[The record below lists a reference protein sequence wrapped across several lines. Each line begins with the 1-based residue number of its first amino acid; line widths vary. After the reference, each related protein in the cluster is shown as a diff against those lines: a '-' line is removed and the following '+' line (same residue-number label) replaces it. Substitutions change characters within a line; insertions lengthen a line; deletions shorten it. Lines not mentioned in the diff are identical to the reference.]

1 MHKYKPQ
8 TVKRSNI
15 PPKMNTGAQSGTLLN
30 DIHSGQSSITGKQMV
45 NKNNDKDE
53 TSKTKQTKDVE
64 MKAI

>member
-30 DIHSGQSSITGKQMV
+30 DIHSGQSSITQMV